1 MILASKRPLWT
12 CITDSRQTSHHVREV
27 PHFRTHAPQ
36 QTAPLLDHL
45 VGESYETWRTSR
57 PETEAPNTYSASMT
71 TCRACVRREAP
82 NIATKPSMATSNTVS
97 LVPTI
102 QSII

>member
-12 CITDSRQTSHHVREV
+12 CITDSRQTSHYVQEV

-57 PETEAPNTYSASMT
+57 PETEAPKYLQRFDDDVQGLRQKRGSQYCHQAVNGY
-71 TCRACVRREAP
+71 V
-82 NIATKPSMATSNTVS
+82 
-97 LVPTI
+97 
-102 QSII
+102 